1 MNVSREIALDTLVR
15 VIRFVVTAVVG
26 TCICDHIPDK
36 VLREQF
42 ICFTG
47 KWI

>member
-1 MNVSREIALDTLVR
+1 MNVSREIALDTLVC
-15 VIRFVVTAVVG
+15 VIRFVVSAVVG
-26 TCICDHIPDK
+26 ACICDDIPDK

-47 KWI
+47 EWI